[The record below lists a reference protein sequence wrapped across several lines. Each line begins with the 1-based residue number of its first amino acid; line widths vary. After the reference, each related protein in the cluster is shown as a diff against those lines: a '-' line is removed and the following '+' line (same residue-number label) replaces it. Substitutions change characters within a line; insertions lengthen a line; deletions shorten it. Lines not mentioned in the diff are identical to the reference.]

1 MIGKTIQIP
10 SLQEKKSFPFSFKEL
25 IEKEREQL
33 RLYLRARKYERK
45 EDIGGVAYIREQ
57 VKPGNIVFDIGAHK
71 GGYLSIFLQQLK
83 GKGCV
88 YAFEP
93 QSVLYR
99 YLALISHLFDW
110 RSLVLEPYAVSA
122 ETGKAVL
129 SIPYNGGHPS
139 SPCATII
146 ESNMNFRISARE
158 EVNTVSLDAYC
169 SRQGIVPDF
178 LKVDVEGN
186 ELSVFRGAENI
197 LRTCKPKIL
206 FECEARFV
214 GEAKVYETFSFLQS
228 LGYEGYFIRGAELL
242 PIKSFSVATH
252 QTSTKGCYCNNFIFE

>member
-10 SLQEKKSFPFSFKEL
+10 SLEEKKSFLLSFKEL
-25 IEKEREQL
+25 IEKEKEQI
-33 RLYLRARKYERK
+33 RLYLRARKYEQK
-45 EDIGGVAYIREQ
+45 EDVGGVAYIRRQ

-83 GKGCV
+83 GRGCV

-93 QSVLYR
+93 QSVLYH
-99 YLALISHLFDW
+99 YLESVSHLLHW

-129 SIPYNGGHPS
+129 SIPYNSGHPS

-146 ESNMNFRISARE
+146 ESHMNFRISARE
-158 EVNTVSLDAYC
+158 EVSTVSLDTYC

-186 ELSVFRGAENI
+186 ELSVFQGAEKI
-197 LRTCKPKIL
+197 LRSCKPKIL

-228 LGYEGYFIRGAELL
+228 LGYEGYFIQGAEML
-242 PIKSFSVATH
+242 PIKNFSVTKH
-252 QTSTKGCYCNNFIFE
+252 QASTKGCYCNNFIFE